1 MGSPER
7 TNMIADETRDQI
19 IDALKTIYDPE
30 IPADIY
36 ELGLIYD
43 IDTADDGAVAIRMT
57 LTTPMCP
64 VADRLPREVEAKLR
78 AVPGVS
84 HVTVDLVWD
93 PPWTRDRMSEATR
106 LQLNL

>member
-1 MGSPER
+1 MENQNRGKP
-7 TNMIADETRDQI
+7 TAAETRNQI
-19 IDALKTIYDPE
+19 IDVLKTIYDPE
-30 IPADIY
+30 IPVDIY

-43 IDTADDGAVAIRMT
+43 INISDDGAVAIRMT

-64 VADRLPREVEAKLR
+64 VADSLPREVEARLR

-84 HVTVDLVWD
+84 RVELDLVWD
-93 PPWTRDRMSEATR
+93 PLWTRDRMSEAAR

>member
-1 MGSPER
+1 
-7 TNMIADETRDQI
+7 MIADETRDQI

-43 IDTADDGAVAIRMT
+43 IDISDDGAVAIRMT

-64 VADRLPREVEAKLR
+64 VADMLPREVEVKLQ

-84 HVTVDLVWD
+84 SVTVELVWH
-93 PPWTRDRMSEATR
+93 PLWTRDRMSEAAR